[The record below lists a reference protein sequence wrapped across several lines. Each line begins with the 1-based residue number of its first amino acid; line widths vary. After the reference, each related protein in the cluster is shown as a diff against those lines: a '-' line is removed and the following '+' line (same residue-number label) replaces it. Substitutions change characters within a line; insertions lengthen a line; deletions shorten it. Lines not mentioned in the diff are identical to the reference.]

1 MGPYERGFL
10 EVAMRR
16 QVSQAGVELHLSW
29 RKGHCKD
36 AAWHREVMRNGVW
49 QMESLEDCVESRS
62 LAFNVYEPGMANS
75 VTSAGR

>member
-1 MGPYERGFL
+1 
-10 EVAMRR
+10 MRR

-36 AAWHREVMRNGVW
+36 AAWHREVMRNDVR

-62 LAFNVYEPGMANS
+62 PDFNVYGPGMANS
-75 VTSAGR
+75 VASAGQVWISVN